1 MTEREKQISRV
12 ARKDHSGVVLEL
24 PGDVQLTNASLIVM
38 TDSNHSACCHT
49 DVDPIIARH
58 LDARAIL
65 QQKSCFLFGPRQ
77 TGKSTLI
84 RQQLADV
91 RTYNLLDQ
99 LLFIRLARN
108 PALIRE
114 ALTPHTRTIVIDE
127 IQKMLAL
134 LNEVQL
140 MIDEHG
146 IRFFLTGSS
155 ARTLRRKG
163 VNLLG
168 GRARSRVLH
177 PFVRAE
183 LGPHFRLDR
192 ALEFGVLPSIYFSEA
207 PAEDLAAYAGD
218 YLKEEVAAE
227 ALVRNIGAFSR
238 FLEVAA
244 LSHGQMINF
253 SQIASDAQVPASTVR
268 EYYGILTDTFIA
280 YEVPAYTATRQRKAI
295 SAAKYYLFDIG
306 VARHL
311 QGRRGL
317 AVGTIEYGEAFESVV
332 LQEIKAFCEYH
343 LLGPPRYWR
352 SKSQFEVDFVVGRLA
367 IEVKAKKAVSRR
379 DPRGLLA
386 LREENLMAHYVL
398 VSLEPAARQVDGIAI
413 LPWREF
419 LDRLWSGEWM
429 TSMGHPSRST
439 E

>member
-1 MTEREKQISRV
+1 MPAPS
-12 ARKDHSGVVLEL
+12 
-24 PGDVQLTNASLIVM
+24 
-38 TDSNHSACCHT
+38 
-49 DVDPIIARH
+49 IARY
-58 LDARAIL
+58 LDVRKLL

-84 RQQLADV
+84 RQQLAGV

-99 LLFIRLARN
+99 TLFMRLSKN

-114 ALTPHTRTIVIDE
+114 TLTPDTRLIVIDE
-127 IQKMLAL
+127 IQKMPAL

-140 MIDEHG
+140 MIEEHG

-183 LGPHFRLDR
+183 LGDHFRLKR
-192 ALEFGVLPSIYFSEA
+192 ALEFGLLPSIYFSDA
-207 PAEDLAAYAGD
+207 PEEDLAAYSGD

-244 LSHGQMINF
+244 QSHGRMINF
-253 SQIASDAQVPASTVR
+253 SQIASDAQVPVSTVR
-268 EYYGILTDTFIA
+268 EYYGILQDTFLA
-280 YEVPAYTATRQRKAI
+280 HEVPAYTETRKRKAI
-295 SAAKYYLFDIG
+295 STSKYYLFDVG
-306 VARHL
+306 LVRHL

-317 AVGTIEYGEAFESVV
+317 ALGTVEYGEAFETFV
-332 LQEIKAFCEYH
+332 LQEIKAFCDYH

-352 SKSQFEVDFVVGRLA
+352 SKSQFEVDFIVGTLA
-367 IEVKAKKAVSRR
+367 IEVKAKKAISRR
-379 DPRGLLA
+379 DLKGLMA
-386 LREENLMAHYVL
+386 LREEALMEHYVL
-398 VSLEPAARQVDGIAI
+398 VSMEPTARQVDGIAI

-419 LDRLWSGEWM
+419 LDRLWNGEWM
-429 TSMGHPSRST
+429 TNMGPPSFSSKT
-439 E
+439 VVPSS

>member
-1 MTEREKQISRV
+1 MKMPAPV
-12 ARKDHSGVVLEL
+12 
-24 PGDVQLTNASLIVM
+24 
-38 TDSNHSACCHT
+38 
-49 DVDPIIARH
+49 IARY
-58 LDARAIL
+58 LDARELL

-99 LLFIRLARN
+99 TLFIRLSRN

-114 ALTPHTRTIVIDE
+114 ALTPETHLVVIDE
-127 IQKMLAL
+127 IQKMPAL

-177 PFVRAE
+177 PFVHAE
-183 LGPHFRLDR
+183 LGDHFCLEK
-192 ALEFGVLPSIYFSEA
+192 ALEFGLLPSIYFSDA
-207 PAEDLAAYAGD
+207 PAEDLASYSGD

-253 SQIASDAQVPASTVR
+253 SQVASDAQVPVSTVR
-268 EYYGILTDTFIA
+268 EYYGILKDTFIA
-280 YEVPAYTATRQRKAI
+280 HEVPAYTETRKRKAI
-295 SAAKYYLFDIG
+295 STSKYYLFDVG
-306 VARHL
+306 LARHL

-317 AVGTIEYGEAFESVV
+317 ALGTVEYGEAFESFV
-332 LQEIKAFCEYH
+332 LQEIKAFCDYH
-343 LLGPPRYWR
+343 LLGPPKYWR
-352 SKSQFEVDFVVGRLA
+352 SKSQLEVDFVVGTLA
-367 IEVKAKKAVSRR
+367 IEVKAKKVIANR
-379 DPRGLLA
+379 DLKGLMA
-386 LREENLMAHYVL
+386 LREEAMMSHYVL
-398 VSLEPAARQVDGIAI
+398 VSMEPKARQVNGLDI

-429 TSMGHPSRST
+429 TSMEHST
-439 E
+439 LSTQM